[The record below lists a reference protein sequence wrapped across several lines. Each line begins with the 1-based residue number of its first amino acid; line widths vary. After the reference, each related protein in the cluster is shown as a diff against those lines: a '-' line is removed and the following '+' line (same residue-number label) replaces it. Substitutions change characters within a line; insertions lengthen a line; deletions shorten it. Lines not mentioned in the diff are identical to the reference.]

1 VAAFGIA
8 GAIFMALDFPV
19 SPIVLGFVLGPM
31 LEENFRRAMLLSH
44 GDLGVFVSHP
54 ISATFLAISSL
65 LVLVQLF
72 AYFRKIRITP
82 PPGQTGAWMTR

>member
-1 VAAFGIA
+1 
-8 GAIFMALDFPV
+8 
-19 SPIVLGFVLGPM
+19 
-31 LEENFRRAMLLSH
+31 
-44 GDLGVFVSHP
+44 VSHP